1 MYCHPKSI
9 LAVRSSL
16 SLWGFHGKFAPHLL
30 SCAVSKNMLLTMSH
44 TQINRRRELYRLSR
58 VPFRLWYFPWNLQ
71 QGNIIQFQRICC
83 GISQTGYCS
92 LDTAHEENW
101 RISSHRHKSPL
112 IPSPDFKSFSG
123 HAVKW
128 HSTLKFR
135 NSFQLKGEKKKKIIP
150 YDHFG
155 YRFFVSH
162 RKKVMK
168 EIVITSI
175 LSWSLQDLRAF
186 PRLWL
191 IPSIKEKGR
200 HFAGR

>member
-1 MYCHPKSI
+1 MYCHPESI

-30 SCAVSKNMLLTMSH
+30 SCTVPKNMLLTMSH
-44 TQINRRRELYRLSR
+44 TQINRCWELYRLSR
-58 VPFRLWYFPWNLQ
+58 VPFRLWHFPWNLQ
-71 QGNIIQFQRICC
+71 NATLYNFRESFVEIHKQVIVLLILCMRRIEEFSATV
-83 GISQTGYCS
+83 ISHVKYF
-92 LDTAHEENW
+92 
-101 RISSHRHKSPL
+101 P
-112 IPSPDFKSFSG
+112 PSFKSFSG

-128 HSTLKFR
+128 HSALKFH
-135 NSFQLKGEKKKKIIP
+135 NSFQLKGKKKLPSTTISATDSLWATEKL
-150 YDHFG
+150 
-155 YRFFVSH
+155 
-162 RKKVMK
+162 MK

-200 HFAGR
+200 RFAGR